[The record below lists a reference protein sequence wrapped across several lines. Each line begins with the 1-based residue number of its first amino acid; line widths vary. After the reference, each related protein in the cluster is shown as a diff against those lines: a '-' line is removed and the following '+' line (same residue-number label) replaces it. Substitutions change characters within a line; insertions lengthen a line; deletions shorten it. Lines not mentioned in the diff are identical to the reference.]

1 MREERVKLLLT
12 AGCVP
17 VNLRATKIQQILHKF
32 NASCKLEAATLIYN
46 KLT

>member
-1 MREERVKLLLT
+1 MREERVKLLLI

-17 VNLRATKIQQILHKF
+17 VNLRALKIIQILHKF
-32 NASCKLEAATLIYN
+32 NTNWELEAATLIYN